1 MSVPAHSIAATLAL
15 PERKVAAALRL
26 FDEGAT
32 VPFVA
37 RYRKEKTGSLDET
50 ALRAILERRD
60 LLAALSKRREA
71 IRAALAEQGQLTPS
85 LEGRLAA
92 CQTRADLEEL
102 YAPFKKKRKTRA
114 DKARELGLAPLAK
127 RIKSQPR
134 EGDPEMDAR
143 RHVRP
148 PAVPDVDAALAGARD
163 IIAEELAAAPRHRA
177 EVRSVVDRHGRV
189 AAKLVADHPDAQRFR
204 DYDRHDEAVARIASH
219 RWLAIARG
227 EELGAL
233 RVKVRSDVKRTV
245 EHITGG
251 CGVNSRS
258 PYAGELAAAVA
269 DAVKRLLLPAA
280 ERAARA
286 ELTERA
292 HDHAIDVFAKN
303 LDALLLAAPLGSVP
317 VLGVDPG
324 IRTGCK
330 CAAVDATGAVVGH
343 DTAYLVGRS
352 RPDTGPLDKLLRA
365 HRPRAVAVGNGTGG
379 REALD
384 AVREAVS
391 RLGFDAVVVSVN
403 EAGAS
408 VYSASE
414 LAVAELGQFDVTV
427 RGAVSIARRLQD
439 PLAELVKIE
448 PKSIGVGQYQHDVD
462 QAKLM
467 RRLGDVVESCVNRV
481 GVDLNTAS
489 PALLGYVAGIG
500 AKLASAVVSHR
511 EAEGPFTA
519 RRGLRKVAGLGA
531 KTYEQC
537 AGFLRIRDGTN
548 PLDGSA
554 VHPERYKLVERMAQD
569 LGVRVAQLVGDGA
582 EARRI
587 DFARYEDADTGRET
601 LADIVAELD
610 RPGRD
615 PRDSFEAPTFRE
627 DVREIGDLAVGMVL
641 EGVVT
646 NVTDFGAFV
655 DVGVHRDGLVHISQL
670 ASGFVRSPHDVVRPG
685 QRLRVKVVD
694 VDQERKRIA
703 LSALLD

>member
-1 MSVPAHSIAATLAL
+1 MSAPARSIAAALGL
-15 PERKVAAALRL
+15 PEPKVAAALSL

-50 ALRAILERRD
+50 ELRAILERRD
-60 LLAALSKRREA
+60 LLAALTKRREA
-71 IRAALAEQGQLTPS
+71 VRATLAEQGQLTSS
-85 LEGRLAA
+85 LEGLLAT
-92 CQTRADLEEL
+92 CESRAELEEL

-114 DKARELGLAPLAK
+114 DTARELGLAPLAR
-127 RIKSQPR
+127 RILDQPR
-134 EGDPEMDAR
+134 QGDPAAEAR
-143 RHVRP
+143 RYVRP

-163 IIAEELAAAPRHRA
+163 IVAEELAADPRHRA
-177 EVRSVVDRHGRV
+177 EVRRVVEVHGRV
-189 AAKLVADHPDAQRFR
+189 SAKLVAEHVDAQRFR
-204 DYDRHDEAVARIASH
+204 DYEDHDEAVAHIASH
-219 RWLAIARG
+219 RWLAISRG

-233 RVKVRSDVKRTV
+233 RVGVRSDVQRTV
-245 EHITGG
+245 EHVTGG
-251 CGVNSRS
+251 CRVDSRS
-258 PYAGELAAAVA
+258 PYREELAAAVA

-280 ERAARA
+280 ERAVRA
-286 ELTERA
+286 DLTERA

-303 LDALLLAAPLGSVP
+303 LHALLLAAPLGSVP

-343 DTAYLVGRS
+343 DTAYLVGRN
-352 RPDTGPLDKLLRA
+352 RPDTGPLETLIRA
-365 HRPRAVAVGNGTGG
+365 HRPRAIAVGNGTGG

-384 AVREAVS
+384 AVHETVS
-391 RLGFDAVVVSVN
+391 RLGVDTIVVSVN

-439 PLAELVKIE
+439 PLAELVKID

-462 QAKLM
+462 QGKLV

-489 PALLGYVAGIG
+489 PALLGHVAGIG
-500 AKLASAVVSHR
+500 PKLASRVVSHR
-511 EAEGPFTA
+511 EAAGSFTS
-519 RRGLRKVAGLGA
+519 RRQLRDVTGLGA

-537 AGFLRIRDGTN
+537 AGFLRIRDGAN

-554 VHPERYKLVERMAQD
+554 VHPERYKLVERMARD

-582 EARRI
+582 QARRI
-587 DFARYEDADTGRET
+587 DLARYEDADTGRET
-601 LADIVAELD
+601 LQDIVAELD
-610 RPGRD
+610 KPGRD
-615 PRDSFEAPTFRE
+615 PRDSFEAASYRD
-627 DVREIGDLAVGMVL
+627 DVREIDDLAAGMVL

-655 DVGVHRDGLVHISQL
+655 DIGVHRDGLVHISQL
-670 ASGFVRSPHDVVRPG
+670 ASGFVRSPHDVVHPG
-685 QRLRVKVVD
+685 QRVRVKVVE
-694 VDQERKRIA
+694 VDAARKRIS
-703 LSALLD
+703 LSALID

>member
-1 MSVPAHSIAATLAL
+1 MSAAARSIAAALAL
-15 PERKVAAALRL
+15 PAGKVGAALAL

-60 LLAALSKRREA
+60 LLAALAKRREA
-71 IRAALAEQGQLTPS
+71 IRATLTEQGQLTPE
-85 LEGRLAA
+85 LERRLGA
-92 CQTRADLEEL
+92 CGSKAELEEL

-114 DKARELGLAPLAK
+114 DKARELGLEPLAR
-127 RIKSQPR
+127 RIASQPR
-134 EGDPEMDAR
+134 QGDPAADAR

-148 PAVPDVDAALAGARD
+148 PAVPDTDAALAGARD
-163 IIAEELAAAPRHRA
+163 IIAEELAADLRHRA
-177 EVRSVVDRHGRV
+177 EVRRVVARHGRV
-189 AAKLVADHPDAQRFR
+189 TAKLVADHAEAQRFR
-204 DYDRHDEAVARIASH
+204 DYDGHDEAVDRIASH

-233 RVKVRSDVKRTV
+233 RVKVRSDVERTV
-245 EHITGG
+245 EHMTGG
-251 CGVNSRS
+251 CGVDRRS
-258 PYAGELAAAVA
+258 SYREELAAAVA

-280 ERAARA
+280 ERSARA
-286 ELTERA
+286 ELTEQA

-303 LDALLLAAPLGSVP
+303 LDALLLAAPLGSVS
-317 VLGVDPG
+317 VVGVDPG

-343 DTAYLVGRS
+343 GTAYLVGRN
-352 RPDTGPLDKLLRA
+352 RPDTAPLERLLRA
-365 HRPRAVAVGNGTGG
+365 HSPGAIAVGNGTGG

-384 AVREAVS
+384 AVREVVR
-391 RLGFDAVVVSVN
+391 RLGLDAVVVSVN

-414 LAVAELGQFDVTV
+414 LAVGELGQFDVTV

-462 QAKLM
+462 QGKLV

-500 AKLASAVVSHR
+500 AKLASRVVAHR
-511 EAEGPFTA
+511 EAEGSFSS
-519 RRGLRKVAGLGA
+519 RRQLRKVAGLGA

-537 AGFLRIRDGTN
+537 AGFLRIRGAAN

-554 VHPERYKLVERMAQD
+554 VHPERYKLVERMARD
-569 LGVRVAQLVGDGA
+569 LGVGVAQLVGDGA
-582 EARRI
+582 QARRI
-587 DFARYEDADTGRET
+587 DLGRYEDADTGRET
-601 LADIVAELD
+601 LEDIVAELD

-627 DVREIGDLAVGMVL
+627 DVREIGDLADGMVL

-655 DVGVHRDGLVHISQL
+655 DVGVHRDGLVHISKL
-670 ASGFVRSPHDVVRPG
+670 AAGFVRSPHDVVQPG
-685 QRLRVKVVD
+685 QRLRVKVVE
-694 VDQERKRIA
+694 VDAQRKRIS